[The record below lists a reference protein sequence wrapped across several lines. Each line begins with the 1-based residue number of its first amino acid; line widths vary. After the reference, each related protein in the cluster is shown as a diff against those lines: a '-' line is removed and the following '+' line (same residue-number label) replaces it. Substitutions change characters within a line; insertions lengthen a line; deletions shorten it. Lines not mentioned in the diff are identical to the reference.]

1 MDGDLERLPDPQRTC
16 VYRVVQEALTNCA
29 KHSAATDIQVQ
40 VVRGRSHLDVSVR
53 DNGVG
58 MTSPRDHRGLGLT
71 GIKERVKDI
80 NGSTS
85 IETSPGGGTAVH
97 IKLPVPA
104 AESSKENIVANSAR

>member
-1 MDGDLERLPDPQRTC
+1 M
-16 VYRVVQEALTNCA
+16 QEALTNCA

-40 VVRGRSHLDVSVR
+40 VVRGRTRLDVSVR

-58 MTSPRDHRGLGLT
+58 MPSTSDHKGLGLT

-85 IETSPGGGTAVH
+85 VQTTPGGGTVLH
-97 IKLPVPA
+97 ITLPVPA
-104 AESSKENIVANSAR
+104 ADSGKETYVANSAR